1 MAAIGNLSEQAG
13 FALKK
18 IGRLLRGSIL
28 FFRETHKVF
37 PFKNKV
43 SVSELNHILFHNYE
57 FLPPDDPWFWLKQDS
72 FQKQWGS
79 F

>member
-18 IGRLLRGSIL
+18 IGLLFGSPFSFLGKPI
-28 FFRETHKVF
+28 KSF

-43 SVSELNHILFHNYE
+43 SASELISILFHSYK
-57 FLPPDDPWFWLKQDS
+57 F
-72 FQKQWGS
+72 
-79 F
+79 